1 MAAPDAWEAT
11 REQIDGLGAY
21 PIARVALNR
30 IPAVPGTIFV
40 TESLEAPDPES
51 AEQFVSGIR
60 HMQADLIAH
69 FDPSQMITVD
79 TPHVMLP
86 VVPDQIAAE
95 VTAIV
100 ESAR

>member
-79 TPHVMLP
+79 TPHGMLP